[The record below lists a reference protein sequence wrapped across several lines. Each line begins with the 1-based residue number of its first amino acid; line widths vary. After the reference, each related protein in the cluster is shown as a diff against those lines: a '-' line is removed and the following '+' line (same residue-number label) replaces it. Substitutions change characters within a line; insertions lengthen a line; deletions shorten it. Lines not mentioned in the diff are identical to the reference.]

1 MMEIS
6 IQLEAEDWRQFQKF
20 LEKEIPKKVKHWSGG
35 FWFNVALWTLIALT
49 FSFMFRS
56 GEDFHW
62 PTAGFVAVTF
72 VVMFALFV
80 YNLVQ
85 QGKAYA
91 PAEDGVFV
99 GEHHFVFDEKGI
111 ATKGEGYDARHSW
124 STVKRIERVNGMI
137 LIFLDT
143 AYAFVLQESKLDNP
157 EALYNYICEQ
167 YKLTNN

>member
-6 IQLEAEDWRQFQKF
+6 IQLEAEDWRQFQKY
-20 LEKEIPKKVKHWSGG
+20 LAKELPKTVKPRTGSFG
-35 FWFNVALWTLIALT
+35 FNVILWTVIT
-49 FSFMFRS
+49 FMFFVIFQNT
-56 GEDFHW
+56 EEFHW
-62 PTAGFVAVTF
+62 PTAGFVAVIF
-72 VVMFALFV
+72 IVVFALFI

-111 ATKGEGYDARHSW
+111 ATKGKGYEARHSW

-157 EALYNYICEQ
+157 ETLYNYISEQ
-167 YKLTNN
+167 YKLNK

>member
-6 IQLEAEDWRQFQKF
+6 IQLEAEDWRQFQKY
-20 LEKEIPKKVKHWSGG
+20 LEKELPKTVKPRTGSFG
-35 FWFNVALWTLIALT
+35 FNVILWTVIT
-49 FSFMFRS
+49 FMFFVIFQNTD
-56 GEDFHW
+56 EFHW
-62 PTAGFVAVTF
+62 PTAGFV
-72 VVMFALFV
+72 VVIFIVVFALFV

-91 PAEDGVFV
+91 PAEDGAFV

-111 ATKGEGYDARHSW
+111 ATKGKGYEARHNW

-143 AYAFVLQESKLDNP
+143 AYAFVLQESKLEDP
-157 EALYNYICEQ
+157 DSLYAYISKQ
-167 YKLTNN
+167 YQLQQ